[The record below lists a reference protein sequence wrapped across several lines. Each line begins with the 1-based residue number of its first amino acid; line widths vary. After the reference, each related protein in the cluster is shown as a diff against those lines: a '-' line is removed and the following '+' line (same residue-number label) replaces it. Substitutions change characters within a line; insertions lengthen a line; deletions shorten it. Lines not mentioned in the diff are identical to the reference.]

1 VPFIY
6 KLKTPAC
13 QAQTFIGNPF
23 FFQGQ
28 HQNKKICAKQV
39 SNSEN
44 GRFYPDNGTADNDRL
59 FVSVYQHSAG
69 NYIGSTLP

>member
-6 KLKTPAC
+6 KFKTPAC
-13 QAQTFIGNPF
+13 QAQTYVGNPF

-28 HQNKKICAKQV
+28 KQNKNICAKPG
-39 SNSEN
+39 SN
-44 GRFYPDNGTADNDRL
+44 ADNDRL